1 MAKLN
6 LLDPITTVFEQAS
19 DCKLNPSIFTTL
31 DGELAILAS
40 YFRLSKPQALF
51 VAVVYNM
58 NYKGT
63 FVSFSDL
70 LDYFKCVPSKLLEY
84 SNDFETICSK
94 RIFVKQKSSSEIN
107 IAFIGYNFSVTRGV
121 SDAILDKRSVASK
134 GKNKVVSEYSL
145 IYKIF
150 RLAALRNDGSMS
162 TSNLF
167 KVTKD
172 IISKNLHFPII
183 KMVSDLKLND
193 ADQYFYIFL
202 LWITLDCEESGNAK
216 SFADMVFDNTN
227 DSIVFLQSIASQK
240 SDLFRLRLIETAEA
254 FVYKSTEIKL
264 SDESSDML
272 RELNVNVPISGNK
285 KYNIIKSQNIFPKEL
300 YFNPDEQNQLNILKS
315 LLEDVKFSEIQNR
328 LNQKGHASGI
338 AVLFHGFPGTG
349 KTESVYQIAKQTGRE
364 VIKVDISQA
373 RSKWHGESE
382 KIIKKIF
389 NDYYSFSSYSDK
401 TPILLFNEADAI
413 LSSRITGTLSDIS
426 KSENNIQNIILE
438 ELESFRGIFIA
449 TTNIVMNLDRAFERR
464 FLFKIE
470 FGKPTLEIKSK
481 IWKSKFPCLNDSE
494 CNLLSNKFN
503 FTGGQIDNILKK
515 KEIGEILSGKD
526 VEIETLIEFCCKE
539 EISKTK
545 TRTSQIGF
553 INQSNKIPMAI

>member
-19 DCKLNPSIFTTL
+19 DCKLNPAIFTTL
-31 DGELAILAS
+31 DSELAVLAS

-51 VAVVYNM
+51 VAVVYNL

-121 SDAILDKRSVASK
+121 SEAILDKRSVASK
-134 GKNKVVSEYSL
+134 GKKKVVSEYSL

-172 IISKNLHFPII
+172 IISENLHFPIL

-216 SFADMVFDNTN
+216 TFADMVFDNTN

-240 SDLFRLRLIETAEA
+240 NDLFRLRLIETAEA

-328 LNQKGHASGI
+328 LNQKGQATGI
-338 AVLFHGFPGTG
+338 AVLFYGFPGTG

-364 VIKVDISQA
+364 IIKIDISQA

-382 KIIKKIF
+382 KTIKKIF
-389 NDYYSFSSYSDK
+389 NDYYSFAEYSDK

-413 LSSRITGTLSDIS
+413 LSSRVTGVLSDIS

-449 TTNIVMNLDRAFERR
+449 TTNIVMNLDQAFERR

-481 IWKSKFPCLNDSE
+481 IWKSTFPNLSDSQ
-494 CNLLSNKFN
+494 CNLLSGKFN
-503 FTGGQIDNILKK
+503 FTGGQINNISKK
-515 KEIGEILSGKD
+515 KEIDEILSGKE
-526 VEIETLIEFCCKE
+526 VEIETILEFCKNE
-539 EISKTK
+539 EIIKIKT
-545 TRTSQIGF
+545 SHIGF
-553 INQSNKIPMAI
+553 LNQSCKFKNAI